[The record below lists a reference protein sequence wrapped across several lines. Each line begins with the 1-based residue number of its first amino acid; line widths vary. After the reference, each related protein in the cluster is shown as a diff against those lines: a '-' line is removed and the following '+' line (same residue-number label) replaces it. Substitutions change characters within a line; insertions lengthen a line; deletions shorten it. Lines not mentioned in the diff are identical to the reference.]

1 MQQKQIGWNNW
12 LLILGVV
19 FLVGMPLILVKNSEF
34 GGSDNQA
41 AEAIQEVQ
49 PSYKPWFEPVVKLP
63 GGQVESLLF
72 SVQAAAGAGV
82 IGYVIGL
89 YRGRGFREV
98 KSKK

>member
-1 MQQKQIGWNNW
+1 MQQKQKAWDNW

-19 FLVGMPLILVKNSEF
+19 FLAAMPLILVKNSEF
-34 GGSDNQA
+34 GGADGQA
-41 AEAIQEVQ
+41 EEAIQEVQ
-49 PSYKPWFEPVVKLP
+49 PDYKPWFEPVVELP
-63 GGQVESLLF
+63 GGEVESLLF
-72 SVQAAAGAGV
+72 AVQAAAGAGV

>member
-19 FLVGMPLILVKNSEF
+19 FLAGMPLILVKNTDFAGADGKAE
-34 GGSDNQA
+34 
-41 AEAIQEVQ
+41 EAIQEVQ
-49 PSYKPWFEPVVKLP
+49 PDYKPWFEPVVELP
-63 GGQVESLLF
+63 GGEVESLLF
-72 SVQAAAGAGV
+72 AVQAAAGAGT